1 MFNSNENRY
10 GFLQKSQISEFLRS
24 QIIVKLRKWRSRYRV
39 CRFRFGGL

>member
-24 QIIVKLRKWRSRYRV
+24 QIAKLRKWRSRYRV
-39 CRFRFGGL
+39 CGFRFGRL